1 MIISRIPVCVWP
13 ICRQKE
19 LNACC
24 APTNPTYVRTINV
37 NKYYL
42 ASAISASYYENWTAD
57 LGQNYLASWL
67 KLHNSWNQALIEL
80 ENCQIFSGV
89 LLLRPST
96 EGLNSYRQP
105 SFRFYLYISSSPAPT
120 IKLQSSPTIIDVL
133 EFRLTKERIE
143 TQTPD
148 QFYPLLIRHL
158 WPELWASEPF
168 AQGIRKRHLGIQ
180 KRR

>member
-1 MIISRIPVCVWP
+1 MSINIILLLRFLLPIMKNELQTLAKIISP
-13 ICRQKE
+13 
-19 LNACC
+19 L
-24 APTNPTYVRTINV
+24 
-37 NKYYL
+37 
-42 ASAISASYYENWTAD
+42 
-57 LGQNYLASWL
+57 WL

-80 ENCQIFSGV
+80 ENCQILSGI

-105 SFRFYLYISSSPAPT
+105 SFRFYLYIISSPAPT
-120 IKLQSSPTIIDVL
+120 IKLQSFPVIIDVL